1 MFDFL
6 EPIIENVLNTCVDA
20 GFWGYIIIA
29 LLIAVENI
37 FPPIPSEIILGLG
50 GALTA
55 AGVSKSG
62 ASLSIPG
69 VVIAATLGA
78 YSGAILLYLVG
89 RFFSEERLSR
99 IVDGRIGKILRL
111 KSEDIAK
118 AVEWFERRGE
128 GSVLICRCV
137 PIVRSLISI
146 PAGSC
151 NMSFGKFTAF
161 TLIGSALWNT
171 ILVFCGNML
180 GDNWRKI
187 LEVIDYYKWAV
198 FAILVVIFVAVV
210 VYHFFLKDKIKAKK
224 ENKDK

>member
-6 EPIIENVLNTCVDA
+6 EPIIENVLNVCVDA

-55 AGVSKSG
+55 EGVSKSG

-69 VVIAATLGA
+69 VIIAATVGA
-78 YSGAILLYLVG
+78 YSGAILLYLAG
-89 RFFSEERLSR
+89 RFFDEERLTR
-99 IVDGRIGKILRL
+99 IIDGKIGKLLRL
-111 KSEDIAK
+111 KGEDVQK
-118 AVEWFERRGE
+118 AVAWFEKRGE
-128 GSVLICRCV
+128 VSVLICRCV

-146 PAGSC
+146 PAGTC
-151 NMSFGKFTAF
+151 HMKFAKFTAF
-161 TLIGSALWNT
+161 TLIGSTIWNT
-171 ILVFCGNML
+171 ILVFCGNTL
-180 GDNWRKI
+180 GGNWRLI
-187 LEVIDYYKWAV
+187 LKYLDMYKYAV
-198 FAILVVIFVAVV
+198 LAILIVIFVVVV

-224 ENKDK
+224 EAKK